1 MIALTTSR
9 MLTSRRRPPGFAGGM
24 SGSTIAHC
32 SSVRSVAYAIRVG
45 CMCTLPCT
53 RKGASCSKL
62 GIQGKPAFRIA
73 SQRGPLGYH
82 PCRALGNAAELHCP
96 LGDVVH
102 VVLYFLVDPVEQ
114 LVQGDEVRPLD
125 VPVGV
130 LGLRLQ
136 VDAVGQASDEQF
148 DSLDAGGLGEAV
160 LRLEHGGLQVEGIS
174 S

>member
-73 SQRGPLGYH
+73 SYWRRILKLKERKTKHGRRRIRLTRATLAALEEHQERMKAEGHGAGPVF
-82 PCRALGNAAELHCP
+82 CNTE
-96 LGDVVH
+96 
-102 VVLYFLVDPVEQ
+102 
-114 LVQGDEVRPLD
+114 
-125 VPVGV
+125 
-130 LGLRLQ
+130 
-136 VDAVGQASDEQF
+136 
-148 DSLDAGGLGEAV
+148 GG
-160 LRLEHGGLQVEGIS
+160 
-174 S
+174 